1 MTVRIQPVIADPDAA
16 RATVSLLHQLPD
28 AEAAAPIG
36 DSVALL
42 DHLATLAGAGVAELP
57 EVLLVH
63 ERIGPVP
70 ALELIRDVALR
81 FPAVG
86 TVLVTADTSPAGY
99 SAAMDAGARG
109 VVGLPLA
116 YEELA
121 ARVQAAAQWSGGVRR
136 HLGAAAGPEAFGG
149 PGGTL
154 VTVSGAKGGVGTTVA
169 AVQLALAA
177 RAAGRHVALADLDL
191 QSGDIASYLDV
202 QFRRSVADLAGIKD
216 ISPRVLQDAV
226 FTHHTGLGLLLAP
239 SEGERGEDVD
249 DRAARQTLSALRSR
263 YDVVVLD
270 CGSQVT
276 TPNAAAV
283 ELADIALLVTT
294 PDVISVRGAKRMLR
308 LWDRLQIRKAEDT
321 VVLVNRL
328 TKNTE
333 IQPSII
339 ARATGTTVART
350 AVPAAFKEL
359 QPLVDAGRLQDLEQ
373 RSTVRQALWAVAGEL
388 GLTVVPD
395 QGAPGG
401 PPAHGGGAQRALG
414 AGAGPGAVGAGGRG
428 APAPQVAPPGAQP
441 ALPPGTPG
449 GPGGPAPGPGAAP
462 GPAPGRGGRRR
473 GDRGDRGDRGQVSV
487 EFAGMLPLIA
497 LVLVVVWQF
506 VLVGYTYS
514 LAGNAADMAA
524 RAAAVG
530 DDPVAAAE
538 EDLPD
543 AWDASVSVGSSDGVT
558 TATVDLKVPVLFPG
572 GLNFPFTV
580 SGTAGATDEGG

>member
-42 DHLATLAGAGVAELP
+42 DHLATLGGTGVAELP

-109 VVGLPLA
+109 VAGLPLG

-121 ARVQAAAQWSGGVRR
+121 ARVQAAAQWSAGVRR
-136 HLGAAAGPEAFGG
+136 HLGAATGPEAFGG

-177 RAAGRHVALADLDL
+177 RAAGRQVALADLDL

-283 ELADIALLVTT
+283 ELADVALLVTT

-328 TKNTE
+328 TRNTE

-373 RSTVRQALWAVAGEL
+373 RSTVRQALWTVAGEL

-395 QGAPGG
+395 QPGPGAAGG
-401 PPAHGGGAQRALG
+401 QGTHGGGAQRALG
-414 AGAGPGAVGAGGRG
+414 AGAGPGAPAGGRG
-428 APAPQVAPPGAQP
+428 AGPAPQVAPPGAKP
-441 ALPPGTPG
+441 ALPPGAPE
-449 GPGGPAPGPGAAP
+449 APGPGAAR
-462 GPAPGRGGRRR
+462 GPAPGRGGRRW
-473 GDRGDRGDRGQVSV
+473 GDRGQVSV

-497 LVLVVVWQF
+497 LALVVVWQF

-530 DDPVAAAE
+530 GSAEDAAE

-543 AWDASVSVGSSDGVT
+543 AWDASVSVGSSNGVT